1 MGSTEILAGVQTE
14 GWDPSSAVS
23 KRVWSLRIQCTAW
36 TWLLANKS
44 LRAECLV
51 SLPKLLVGKSVSSE
65 VIHAGTDPGSIIK
78 RVEAISL
85 MSLCMFT
92 AVWQSG
98 VVENTEET
106 LPKLVACGLE
116 KQCVAIYPCQPQAL
130 LTIFN
135 ESPLLLLLPSAMT
148 FTI

>member
-1 MGSTEILAGVQTE
+1 MSFTLETHPA
-14 GWDPSSAVS
+14 
-23 KRVWSLRIQCTAW
+23 
-36 TWLLANKS
+36 
-44 LRAECLV
+44 
-51 SLPKLLVGKSVSSE
+51 
-65 VIHAGTDPGSIIK
+65 SIIN
-78 RVEAISL
+78 RGEAILL

-106 LPKLVACGLE
+106 LPELVACGL
-116 KQCVAIYPCQPQAL
+116 KNQRVAIYPCQQQAL